1 MKDVMEARNLTFA
14 YEGEHIPVL
23 EDVNFSIAEGS
34 IVFISGLSG
43 SGKSTLINV
52 INGLI
57 PEIIDGKLRG
67 ELLIG
72 GKSSVTMTERSMLI
86 GNVFQNPRSQFFTTN
101 TTAELVFAM
110 ENFGVSKPEMER
122 RLKALV
128 KKYKLEYLLD
138 RDIYELSSGERQM
151 LALMSALIMNPHIVI
166 FDEPSANLDYGNA
179 MRLRRQIEEL
189 KSEGITV
196 LVADHRCFYL
206 RGLVDKVLLLN
217 DNTVTEYESEEAYFS
232 SDYAA
237 RAVKLFDEKYESR
250 LIARAGPVDV
260 RIENVSYKGILQGV
274 SAEFRRGEI
283 STIVG
288 VNGAGKT
295 TLARLISLV
304 VKPDDGI
311 VETEGQALYIMQDA
325 DYQLF
330 GASCIKEL
338 EISSRDEE
346 LNTEALKALN
356 LYEFRDAHPYSL
368 SGGQK
373 QRLQMAISR
382 VSQNKVIILD
392 EPTSGLDKRSMHRV
406 VDQLESMKRN
416 HTIIIISH
424 DYEFIR
430 NISDRIFY
438 LEDGRIRGNFYL
450 DEDNIS
456 QLNKTF
462 EEMEAF
468 YE

>member
-1 MKDVMEARNLTFA
+1 MKDVIEARNLTFA
-14 YEGEHIPVL
+14 YEGEHAPVL

-110 ENFGVSKPEMER
+110 ENFGTLRPEMER
-122 RLKALV
+122 RLKALI

-250 LIARAGPVDV
+250 LIARACPVDV

-283 STIVG
+283 STIIG

-295 TLARLISLV
+295 TLARLISGV
-304 VKPDDGI
+304 INPDSGS
-311 VETEGQALYIMQDA
+311 VEIEGQALYIMQDA

-330 GASCIKEL
+330 GASCMKEL
-338 EISSRDEE
+338 EISSMDEE

-406 VDQLESMKRN
+406 VDQLELMKRN

-430 NISDRIFY
+430 NITDRIFY
-438 LEDGRIRGNFYL
+438 LEDGRIRENFYL
-450 DEDNIS
+450 DEDNVS

>member
-14 YEGEHIPVL
+14 YEGEHTPVL

-43 SGKSTLINV
+43 SGKSTLLNV

-57 PEIIDGKLRG
+57 PEVIDGKLRG

-72 GKSSVTMTERSMLI
+72 GKSRVTMTERSVLI

-110 ENFGVSKPEMER
+110 ENFGVSKPEMEM

-151 LALMSALIMNPHIVI
+151 LALMSALIMNPRIVI

-189 KSEGITV
+189 KSEGVTV

-206 RGLVDKVLLLN
+206 RGLIDKVLLLN

-237 RAVKLFDEKYESR
+237 RAVNLFDEKYESR

-295 TLARLISLV
+295 TLARLISGV
-304 VKPDDGI
+304 INP
-311 VETEGQALYIMQDA
+311 

-338 EISSRDEE
+338 EISNIDEE

-356 LYEFRDAHPYSL
+356 LFEFRDTHPHSL

-430 NISDRIFY
+430 NVADRIFY
-438 LEDGRIRGNFYL
+438 LEDGRIRENFYL
-450 DEDNIS
+450 DEDNVS

>member
-1 MKDVMEARNLTFA
+1 MKNVIEARDLTFA
-14 YEGEHIPVL
+14 YEGEHKSVL
-23 EDVNFSIAEGS
+23 EDINFSIAEGS

-43 SGKSTLINV
+43 SGKSTLLNI

-57 PEIIDGKLRG
+57 PEVIDGKLGG

-72 GKSSVTMTERSMLI
+72 GKSKVMMNERSALI

-110 ENFGVSKPEMER
+110 ENFGVSKPEMEM
-122 RLKALV
+122 RLKALI

-151 LALMSALIMNPHIVI
+151 LALMSALIMNPQVVI

-179 MRLRRQIEEL
+179 MRLRSQIEEL

-206 RGLVDKVLLLN
+206 CELIDKVLLLS

-237 RAVKLFDEKYESR
+237 RAENLFDDKYENR

-260 RIENVSYKGILQGV
+260 KLDDASYKGILQGV
-274 SAEFRRGEI
+274 SAEFKQGEI
-283 STIVG
+283 STIIG

-295 TLARLISLV
+295 TLARLISGII
-304 VKPDDGI
+304 KPDGGS
-311 VETEGQALYIMQDA
+311 VEIEDQALYIMQDA

-330 GASCIKEL
+330 GASCMKEL
-338 EISSRDEE
+338 EISSMDEE
-346 LNTEALKALN
+346 LNTEALKDLN
-356 LYEFRDAHPYSL
+356 LYEFRDTHPHSL

-382 VSQNKVIILD
+382 VSKTKVIILD
-392 EPTSGLDKRSMHRV
+392 EPTSGLDKKSMHRV
-406 VDQLESMKRN
+406 VEQLESMKQS

-430 NISDRIFY
+430 NIADKIFY
-438 LEDGRIRGNFYL
+438 LEDGRIREAFYL
-450 DEDNIS
+450 DEENVN

-462 EEMEAF
+462 EKMEAY

>member
-14 YEGEHIPVL
+14 YEGEHTPVL

-43 SGKSTLINV
+43 SGKSTLLNV

-57 PEIIDGKLRG
+57 PEVIDGKLSG
-67 ELLIG
+67 ELFIG
-72 GKSSVTMTERSMLI
+72 GKSKVTMTERSMLI

-110 ENFGVSKPEMER
+110 ENFGVSKPEMEM
-122 RLKALV
+122 RLKALI
-128 KKYKLEYLLD
+128 KKYKLEHLLD

-151 LALMSALIMNPHIVI
+151 LALMSALIMNPRIVI

-206 RGLVDKVLLLN
+206 RGLIDKVLLLS

-237 RAVKLFDEKYESR
+237 RAVNLFDEKYESR
-250 LIARAGPVDV
+250 LIARAGPIDV

-295 TLARLISLV
+295 TLARLISGV
-304 VKPDDGI
+304 INPDSGS
-311 VETEGQALYIMQDA
+311 VEIEGQALYIMQDA

-338 EISSRDEE
+338 EIGSMDEE
-346 LNTEALKALN
+346 LNAEALKALK
-356 LYEFRDAHPYSL
+356 LYEFRDAHPHSL

-392 EPTSGLDKRSMHRV
+392 EPTSGLDKNSMHRV
-406 VDQLESMKRN
+406 VEQLESMKRN

-430 NISDRIFY
+430 NITDRIFY
-438 LEDGRIRGNFYL
+438 LEDGRIRGTFYL
-450 DEDNIS
+450 DEENVD